1 MYEAL
6 KSFCGKVSMRKGEI
20 KKIDN
25 INIANDL
32 VNVGYIKKII
42 DKKQVDVQVDVQVNA
57 QVDEKLGEKEI
68 VQEINQE
75 TTQEK
80 VKKTRNS
87 KKKK

>member
-20 KKIDN
+20 KKIDD

-32 VNVGYIKKII
+32 VNAGYIKKII

-57 QVDEKLGEKEI
+57 QVGEQEI